1 MRHNLRLRLAFK
13 MAARLSMLSCRLVGV
28 SLIFWL
34 SLAEKY
40 DGKQIAV
47 TSLICL
53 RTRMRTYVAS
63 SHDRRMLLG
72 VGWVHVHPP
81 LFETEIYRQ
90 RYAKWMAIN

>member
-13 MAARLSMLSCRLVGV
+13 MAARLSMLSCRLVVV

-72 VGWVHVHPP
+72 VVCTPN
-81 LFETEIYRQ
+81 FETKQ